1 MDKLSIA
8 IIGYISG
15 AFAGGFIALI
25 ALIYA
30 YMYIN
35 EKSIDEVEYVS
46 DIYNL
51 LFTYYEEHT
60 VVFSVSFLLGFLS
73 GMGVFASK
81 SS

>member
-1 MDKLSIA
+1 
-8 IIGYISG
+8 
-15 AFAGGFIALI
+15 
-25 ALIYA
+25 
-30 YMYIN
+30 MYIN